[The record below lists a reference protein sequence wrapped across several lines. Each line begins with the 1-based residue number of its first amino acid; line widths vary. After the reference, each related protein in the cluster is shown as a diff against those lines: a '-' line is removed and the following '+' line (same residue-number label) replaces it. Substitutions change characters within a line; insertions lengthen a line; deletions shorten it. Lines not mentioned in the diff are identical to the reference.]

1 MNLDEARSI
10 ACSDIGPG
18 AAKFFHACHVF
29 HENLDVVEVEEL
41 LELLRKAQPV
51 RAASGVV
58 AMSLY
63 LKTKRPRPVSFIDS
77 ITDYQNWRDYVR
89 ALDGESQQEPP
100 ASR

>member
-1 MNLDEARSI
+1 MNLDEARGI
-10 ACSDIGPG
+10 AGSDISPS

-29 HENLDVVEVEEL
+29 HENLDAVEVEEL
-41 LELLRKAQPV
+41 LDLLQKAQPV

-77 ITDYQNWRDYVR
+77 ITDYQDWRDYVR
-89 ALDGESQQEPP
+89 ALGGESGREPP
-100 ASR
+100 TR